1 MSKALNNLE
10 KTALEMY
17 LNNPDLAKDE
27 LREAGYNVESLVNE
41 SLNLIKQLQFKQQVA
56 SKKNNLQSLY
66 ERAKELLS
74 VRIQINK
81 EEALRIL
88 SGYQTKVQYRNITSF
103 SEEELNNI
111 LQDVDI
117 VKLIEDLEKNQK

>member
-1 MSKALNNLE
+1 
-10 KTALEMY
+10 MY

-27 LREAGYNVESLVNE
+27 LKEAGYNVESLVNE